1 MAGLL
6 RQLHRQEVAPHY
18 IKQILTAFPDSTV
31 PEEVL
36 ADMDLPEPLT
46 NRELEI
52 LVLISQGLTN
62 KEIAAQLVV
71 SPGTVTQHT
80 HKIYQK
86 LMVKNRRL
94 AVIEATKLG
103 ILPRL

>member
-6 RQLHRQEVAPHY
+6 RQLRRQGIAPHY
-18 IKQILTAFPDSTV
+18 IEQILTAFPDSAV
-31 PEEVL
+31 PEIVL
-36 ADMDLPEPLT
+36 TDTDLPEPLT

-52 LVLISQGLTN
+52 LALLSEGLTN

-103 ILPRL
+103 ILPRV